1 LPEKGQKVQKVQHG
15 NGDVIDSESF
25 FGGERYRGSIT
36 IGWGGYLSFSWHG
49 NGFRP
54 LHFHQQLQVGA
65 RSSLP
70 ELYGI
75 LFLYVPPLSL

>member
-1 LPEKGQKVQKVQHG
+1 MIG
-15 NGDVIDSESF
+15 SESLL
-25 FGGERYRGSIT
+25 GGERYRGSIT

-54 LHFHQQLQVGA
+54 LHFHQRLGA

-70 ELYGI
+70 KLYGI
-75 LFLYVPPLSL
+75 LFSYVPPLSL